1 MESAGSTLLVA
12 LLKYGFLALLF
23 LFILFVVKTVA
34 VGMRIPKGSAGGAG
48 AAGGVAGGGTAARTR
63 RAKPPKGV
71 KVPAVVIVRTQ
82 EGKRV
87 GAHKL
92 AGSMKV
98 GRAPECEIRPEDDFL
113 SQFHA
118 RLFSKDGLWYVE
130 DLGSTN
136 GTLLDGQ
143 KVSGPVEVRAGDE
156 VRLGRTVLQL
166 RR

>member
-1 MESAGSTLLVA
+1 MASAGSTLLVA

-34 VGMRIPKGSAGGAG
+34 VGMRIPKGSAGGA
-48 AAGGVAGGGTAARTR
+48 AGGVAGGGTAARAK

-71 KVPAVVIVRTQ
+71 KIPAVVIVRTQ

-118 RLFSKDGLWYVE
+118 RLFSKDGLRYVE

-136 GTLLDGQ
+136 GTLLNGQ